1 MAKGEEKT
9 LKDFGVSVDEIKKSF
24 ETIIAGKAN
33 LSALKQIFNVAINE
47 LSHFPNINNANSY
60 TNYLERWVKSYSDAM
75 TNLPSKRTANPKT
88 SCSDPAVKT
97 LVQYVTKVDD
107 DTAELQSKHHNLFM
121 SAENVQGG
129 LLEEYINSV
138 VSHYGW
144 YWCAGNVMRSID
156 FCSSDGTLLQVKNKS
171 NTENSSSSA
180 IRSGTPII
188 KWYRLG
194 TKSVSGK
201 KVPDYKWATL
211 NDIIN
216 THSSIK
222 SDHCFMSEKGYQS
235 FLAATAKNNPNIIT
249 KE

>member
-1 MAKGEEKT
+1 M
-9 LKDFGVSVDEIKKSF
+9 
-24 ETIIAGKAN
+24 
-33 LSALKQIFNVAINE
+33 
-47 LSHFPNINNANSY
+47 
-60 TNYLERWVKSYSDAM
+60 KSYSDAM

-235 FLAATAKNNPNIIT
+235 FLAATAKNNPKIIT